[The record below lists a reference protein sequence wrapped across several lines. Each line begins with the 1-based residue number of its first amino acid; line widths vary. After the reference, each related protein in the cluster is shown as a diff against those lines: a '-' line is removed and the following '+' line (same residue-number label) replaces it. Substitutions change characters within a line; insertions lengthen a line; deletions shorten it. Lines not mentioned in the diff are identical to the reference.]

1 MLAFATFF
9 PCLLFS
15 VLFLVF
21 LVAPRED
28 WLQEGQGARKEK
40 GRKRGS
46 GTGRGRSSGGGR
58 QRRHSIS
65 NIMIIKLGPTIAA
78 YEACITLFLICL
90 LSGVGGVSRRQ
101 AGMNLDW
108 ASLHFFDLVSIG
120 LLLRELDLRFL
131 PEK

>member
-1 MLAFATFF
+1 MSFVLSLAIGFF
-9 PCLLFS
+9 
-15 VLFLVF
+15 FLVSARG
-21 LVAPRED
+21 LAT
-28 WLQEGQGARKEK
+28 GKAGRKEK
-40 GRKRGS
+40 RKERERW
-46 GTGRGRSSGGGR
+46 TGRGRSSGGGR

>member
-1 MLAFATFF
+1 MEAG
-9 PCLLFS
+9 
-15 VLFLVF
+15 
-21 LVAPRED
+21 RRKEGRKERD
-28 WLQEGQGARKEK
+28 RKRREGQGVDAVAVIHE
-40 GRKRGS
+40 GDII
-46 GTGRGRSSGGGR
+46 
-58 QRRHSIS
+58 SI
-65 NIMIIKLGPTIAA
+65 IMIIKSGPTIAA

>member
-1 MLAFATFF
+1 MSFVLSLAIGFF
-9 PCLLFS
+9 FW
-15 VLFLVF
+15 F
-21 LVAPRED
+21 PRED
-28 WLQEGQGARKEK
+28 WLQERQGGKRK
-40 GRKRGS
+40 GRKERERW
-46 GTGRGRSSGGGR
+46 TGRGRSSGGGR

-90 LSGVGGVSRRQ
+90 LLSGVGGLWRRQ

-108 ASLHFFDLVSIG
+108 TSLHFFDLVSIG
-120 LLLRELDLRFL
+120 LLLLRELDLRYL

>member
-1 MLAFATFF
+1 MSFVLSLAIGFF
-9 PCLLFS
+9 
-15 VLFLVF
+15 FLVSARG
-21 LVAPRED
+21 LAT
-28 WLQEGQGARKEK
+28 GKAGRKEK
-40 GRKRGS
+40 RKERERW
-46 GTGRGRSSGGGR
+46 TGRGRSSGGGR

-90 LSGVGGVSRRQ
+90 LLSGVGGLWRRQ

-108 ASLHFFDLVSIG
+108 TSLHFFDLVSIG
-120 LLLRELDLRFL
+120 LLLLRELDLRYL

>member
-1 MLAFATFF
+1 LATGKA
-9 PCLLFS
+9 
-15 VLFLVF
+15 
-21 LVAPRED
+21 
-28 WLQEGQGARKEK
+28 GRKEK
-40 GRKRGS
+40 RKERERW
-46 GTGRGRSSGGGR
+46 TGRGRSSGGGR